1 MVMPHKDPSA
11 DVRWWSGLP
20 AYVGALVLWC
30 LLANLGSRYLLP
42 PAHVTLIWLASGIT
56 VGLLLITPQNRRG
69 VLLAIVCV
77 LHAATNALWGHTPVG
92 AVLIALAYT
101 LDALVVVFV
110 YERLMAGHDRSF
122 TSVRSVLT
130 FSLAA
135 AVGAPAVFGVFGALT
150 CAFAYGKIDI
160 GETWFIWS
168 VTDSLGLMIF
178 APFVVVWSDWRPA
191 ELRSVGWRPASIAVL
206 AFLLLTVVLEVLIG
220 SHIPVP
226 LPVFSRAYLTFPL
239 LFVWTYK
246 YGMRGV
252 TIGVL
257 PMAAVMLW
265 NALDGPWSVIW
276 PSAIFPRVVTVQLF
290 LVVLS
295 MSGLA
300 FAALLKER
308 AATLDR
314 LRTSADHQRELARR
328 LEVQVERIPLG
339 LVVLDRSGII
349 REWNP
354 SAEIIFGLSARDA
367 IGQILADR
375 VIPHDRRH
383 LFSRLQDEAMK
394 GDRSVRAVTPA
405 LRHDSAPLQIEW
417 NATPLRGEG
426 GVLSG
431 ILATA
436 QDVTDRTRS
445 EKKIQR
451 LNRLYAFLSQINQAI
466 VRSRSREELFGSIC
480 SVAVHHGKFRFAWI
494 GELKPDAQV
503 IEPVASAGEGEPY
516 LSAMRQTP
524 VHGPHARRTPMASAI
539 MSQQVEIV
547 QRLTADPRMA
557 AWYDQIRASGLASSV
572 SLPLT
577 VSGIFNGCLDVYAA
591 EADHFDTEE
600 MDVLHE
606 IRGDILF
613 ALGSLAMD
621 GRQRSTEQ
629 ALHVSENR
637 FRTIVESIDDLVF
650 TLDREQRHTGVYGRA
665 LARGGLTPEFFLH
678 RTSREILGPEAAA
691 IHEHYNARALEGE
704 VIQYE
709 WETGEGENRQVFST
723 SLAPRVDEHGAIIG
737 VTGVARDV
745 TGRKRM
751 EEDLRASRELFSALF
766 HLSPVPTTLS
776 NMKTFTFVDVN
787 KAFEEWSGYSREE
800 LAGRSPVEFNVFEDL
815 DRRAHILKELEDKG
829 SVSRAGIGVRLRS
842 GALRQVELYAGV
854 ISLGDECY
862 LISKALD
869 VTDRRKVEEALAE
882 ERAMLARRV
891 DERTAELVLANDAL
905 ARAARLKDEFLASM
919 SHELRTPL
927 TGILGM
933 SEALQM
939 QVYGSLNERQSRSV
953 RTIAESG
960 QHLLSL
966 INDILDLSRIEAGKM
981 ELQMDIV
988 VVSSMIQSV
997 SEMVRRAAESKHL
1010 TLSILHDDRVRTM
1023 RADPRRLKQVLAN
1036 ILSNAV
1042 KFTPD
1047 GGSVTVTVKG
1057 DPEHARV
1064 AFLCTDTG
1072 IGIAKADLPRLF
1084 QPFVQLDSRLSREY
1098 AGSGLGLSLVQ
1109 RIVELH
1115 GGSVQVE
1122 SEPGRGSVF
1131 TIILPWHTDPSIP
1144 AEPYAESSTKP
1155 RVPTLPDQRRPLLLI
1170 ADDNETT
1177 LALYADYF
1185 QDCGYDTVL
1194 ATNGAEAV
1202 RCTDDARPSAI
1213 LMDVQMPG
1221 VDGLTATRTIREAEK
1236 GGGRMRV
1243 PIIALTALTMPGDRE
1258 RCLDAGAD
1266 AYVSKP
1272 VDLKALEQKVRDL
1285 VTGAGRV

>member
-1 MVMPHKDPSA
+1 
-11 DVRWWSGLP
+11 
-20 AYVGALVLWC
+20 
-30 LLANLGSRYLLP
+30 
-42 PAHVTLIWLASGIT
+42 
-56 VGLLLITPQNRRG
+56 
-69 VLLAIVCV
+69 
-77 LHAATNALWGHTPVG
+77 
-92 AVLIALAYT
+92 
-101 LDALVVVFV
+101 
-110 YERLMAGHDRSF
+110 
-122 TSVRSVLT
+122 
-130 FSLAA
+130 
-135 AVGAPAVFGVFGALT
+135 
-150 CAFAYGKIDI
+150 
-160 GETWFIWS
+160 
-168 VTDSLGLMIF
+168 
-178 APFVVVWSDWRPA
+178 
-191 ELRSVGWRPASIAVL
+191 
-206 AFLLLTVVLEVLIG
+206 
-220 SHIPVP
+220 
-226 LPVFSRAYLTFPL
+226 
-239 LFVWTYK
+239 
-246 YGMRGV
+246 
-252 TIGVL
+252 
-257 PMAAVMLW
+257 
-265 NALDGPWSVIW
+265 
-276 PSAIFPRVVTVQLF
+276 
-290 LVVLS
+290 
-295 MSGLA
+295 
-300 FAALLKER
+300 
-308 AATLDR
+308 
-314 LRTSADHQRELARR
+314 
-328 LEVQVERIPLG
+328 
-339 LVVLDRSGII
+339 
-349 REWNP
+349 
-354 SAEIIFGLSARDA
+354 
-367 IGQILADR
+367 
-375 VIPHDRRH
+375 
-383 LFSRLQDEAMK
+383 
-394 GDRSVRAVTPA
+394 
-405 LRHDSAPLQIEW
+405 
-417 NATPLRGEG
+417 
-426 GVLSG
+426 
-431 ILATA
+431 
-436 QDVTDRTRS
+436 
-445 EKKIQR
+445 
-451 LNRLYAFLSQINQAI
+451 
-466 VRSRSREELFGSIC
+466 
-480 SVAVHHGKFRFAWI
+480 
-494 GELKPDAQV
+494 
-503 IEPVASAGEGEPY
+503 
-516 LSAMRQTP
+516 
-524 VHGPHARRTPMASAI
+524 MASAI

-557 AWYDQIRASGLASSV
+557 PWYDQIRASGFASSV

-613 ALGSLAMD
+613 ALGSLALN

-650 TLDREQRHTGVYGRA
+650 TLDREQRHTGAYGRA

-678 RTSREILGPEAAA
+678 RTPREILGPGAAA
-691 IHEHYNARALEGE
+691 IHEHYNGRALRGE
-704 VIQYE
+704 VVQYE

-745 TGRKRM
+745 TARKKM

-800 LAGRSPVEFNVFEDL
+800 LAGRSPVEFNVFEDP
-815 DRRAHILKELEDKG
+815 DRRAHILKELADKG

-854 ISLGDECY
+854 ISLGDERY

-939 QVYGSLNERQSRSV
+939 QVYGALNERQSRSV

-981 ELQMDIV
+981 ELQTDIV
-988 VVSSMIQSV
+988 VVSSVIQSV

-1010 TLSILHDDRVRTM
+1010 TLSVLHDDRVRTM

-1036 ILSNAV
+1036 LLSNAV

-1047 GGSVTVTVKG
+1047 GGSVIVEVKG
-1057 DPEHARV
+1057 DPENARV
-1064 AFLCTDTG
+1064 SFSCTDTG
-1072 IGIAKADLPRLF
+1072 IGIVPADIPRLF

-1098 AGSGLGLSLVQ
+1098 QGSGLGLSLVQ

-1131 TIILPWHTDPSIP
+1131 TVILPWHTEPSIP
-1144 AEPYAESSTKP
+1144 AEPSAVSSTVP
-1155 RVPTLPDQRRPLLLI
+1155 GVPTLPDQRRPLLLI

-1194 ATNGAEAV
+1194 ATNGTEAV
-1202 RCTDDARPSAI
+1202 RCADDVRPSAI

-1221 VDGLTATRTIREAEK
+1221 VDGLMATRTIREAEK

-1258 RCLDAGAD
+1258 RCLAAGAD

-1272 VDLKALEQKVRDL
+1272 VDLKALGEKVRDL